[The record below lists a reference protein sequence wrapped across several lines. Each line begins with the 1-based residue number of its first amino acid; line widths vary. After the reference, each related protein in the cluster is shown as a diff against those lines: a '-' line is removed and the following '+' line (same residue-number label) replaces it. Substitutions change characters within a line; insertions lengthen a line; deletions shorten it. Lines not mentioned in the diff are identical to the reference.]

1 MVTYG
6 ATGNWI
12 RLGTMALDLAAP
24 FLLNWNFWVS
34 RRRRLFHH
42 WPHHGFFRHVKP
54 SIDVDGGIYHL
65 YVDTCNYPY
74 LLFMLTS
81 TSSNAPLLP
90 PFALPFAHF
99 HAVAASDFIFS
110 RLSFG
115 GGATKDKNSVALSE
129 HAGKASNPK
138 VFFMVQIGAETKPQ
152 RIEFELFSGIV
163 PKTAENFRC
172 LCTGEKG
179 VSKLGRES
187 ELQNSGFHRII
198 PRFMCQG
205 GDLRI
210 TTVQEA
216 SPSMDANLKM

>member
-1 MVTYG
+1 
-6 ATGNWI
+6 
-12 RLGTMALDLAAP
+12 
-24 FLLNWNFWVS
+24 
-34 RRRRLFHH
+34 
-42 WPHHGFFRHVKP
+42 
-54 SIDVDGGIYHL
+54 
-65 YVDTCNYPY
+65 
-74 LLFMLTS
+74 MLTS

-90 PFALPFAHF
+90 PFVLLFAHF

-152 RIEFELFSGIV
+152 RIEFELFSEIV

-179 VSKLGRES
+179 ASKLS
-187 ELQNSGFHRII
+187 DVNLSYKNSGFHRII

-205 GDLRI
+205 GDFTNHNGSGGESISSGGGGGLPEERG
-210 TTVQEA
+210 
-216 SPSMDANLKM
+216 